1 LILNTPFL
9 AAFSAAFAML
19 SFFNRVDLAKHRA
32 DQLAIAERLKEHP
45 PPRAAT
51 PPPKRAVG
59 RPKLVRSAAE
69 LLAAGAAADALDLRV
84 PDNKRRKY
92 TRWFNSPWINDIMHA
107 HAKSGGSARDTV
119 KLLQANAPDDRY
131 EHLAHSTVASWF
143 DTQGNLHE
151 KRRIELEAGRALAT
165 ASGPSPALQSAP
177 GAEEAICD
185 ILLKLRQAGTPLN
198 TFIIRWVMQ
207 AVLQERCPALL
218 QQLMLSRSFISR
230 WVRKNPRLQFRWR
243 SRTTAASKLP
253 DDWEEQGIRMAQ
265 RIGATMQLH
274 KVRIMSLAIVTS
286 LTVLTLAHVCCLTQ
300 VHPSLAINMDQTG
313 VNLVSAS
320 SFTYEMVGSSDVAV
334 VGAEDKRQITACVAA
349 SLRGDLLPLQLIF
362 QGKTA
367 RSLPPATA
375 ASIAARV
382 DITHSD
388 NHWSTQQTMQGWI
401 TRVLLPHT
409 ERMIQL
415 YELDADAH
423 VLLLL
428 DSWSVHRS
436 AEFRAWLQREHPRI
450 HLVYVP
456 SNCTSKLQLADVAL
470 QRPFK
475 SSITQSFCEWAA
487 AAVAE
492 QIRAGQVTGIAE
504 QLGMKALK
512 PLVLQW
518 CIDSWSGLRER
529 KQLIL
534 DGWEQS
540 CCKLY
545 NINSEQRRRDA
556 VELVA
561 LKKLELDVQP
571 DGSEPDGY
579 FEDED
584 DEDAELDVSQPRAF
598 GKQGERVRTQAK
610 SFGYMVDPTRIE
622 FNQESLA
629 TAATDASH

>member
-1 LILNTPFL
+1 
-9 AAFSAAFAML
+9 
-19 SFFNRVDLAKHRA
+19 
-32 DQLAIAERLKEHP
+32 
-45 PPRAAT
+45 
-51 PPPKRAVG
+51 
-59 RPKLVRSAAE
+59 
-69 LLAAGAAADALDLRV
+69 
-84 PDNKRRKY
+84 
-92 TRWFNSPWINDIMHA
+92 
-107 HAKSGGSARDTV
+107 
-119 KLLQANAPDDRY
+119 
-131 EHLAHSTVASWF
+131 
-143 DTQGNLHE
+143 
-151 KRRIELEAGRALAT
+151 
-165 ASGPSPALQSAP
+165 
-177 GAEEAICD
+177 
-185 ILLKLRQAGTPLN
+185 
-198 TFIIRWVMQ
+198 
-207 AVLQERCPALL
+207 
-218 QQLMLSRSFISR
+218 
-230 WVRKNPRLQFRWR
+230 
-243 SRTTAASKLP
+243 
-253 DDWEEQGIRMAQ
+253 
-265 RIGATMQLH
+265 
-274 KVRIMSLAIVTS
+274 
-286 LTVLTLAHVCCLTQ
+286 
-300 VHPSLAINMDQTG
+300 MDQTG

-320 SFTYEMVGSSDVAV
+320 SFTYEMVGSNDVAV

-367 RSLPPATA
+367 RSLPAATA

-382 DITHSD
+382 DITQSD

-428 DSWSVHRS
+428 DAWAVHRS
-436 AEFRAWLQREHPRI
+436 AEFRVWLQREYPHI

-556 VELVA
+556 VELIA
-561 LKKLELDVQP
+561 LKKLELDVLP

-579 FEDED
+579 AEDDD
-584 DEDAELDVSQPRAF
+584 DEDVELDVSKPRTF

-622 FNQESLA
+622 LEQEFP
-629 TAATDASH
+629 AAAVAAASH